1 MEGRRGGF
9 DAETQWRVD
18 LQSVLQETNLLSIS
32 AGDTGAAVV
41 GGASCKKYKKKKDL
55 DDRKRQEENRTTQ
68 LQSVCDSDDEKL
80 AQKRSQKRRK
90 SKKMM
95 IVEVER
101 IQRHLSESESYHAD
115 AEMGLN
121 QDLDSDVE
129 VVFDNLADV
138 EMCPSGEA
146 SCTDDSSPSESRSK
160 NRRDGDDGDDE
171 LSDVESSKSLTDI
184 SRCPTMMLK
193 TPAPTK
199 HAQNISN
206 IMETASW
213 THSKANKLPGLV
225 ARSIRSRVN
234 SRRRQRLK
242 TVASFDVGENS
253 DEQCDDYDQ
262 IMALPHLDRF
272 FGKSTTP
279 NCP

>member
-9 DAETQWRVD
+9 DSETQWRVD

-32 AGDTGAAVV
+32 AGDTGATIVN
-41 GGASCKKYKKKKDL
+41 GASCKKYKKKKDL
-55 DDRKRQEENRTTQ
+55 DDRKRQEENRTTH
-68 LQSVCDSDDEKL
+68 LQSICDSDDEKL

-95 IVEVER
+95 VVEVER

-171 LSDVESSKSLTDI
+171 LSDVESSKSLNDY
-184 SRCPTMMLK
+184 SRCPAMMLK

-242 TVASFDVGENS
+242 TVPSFDVGENS

-279 NCP
+279 SCP